1 MWTNLR
7 LLCAVAAL
15 LCAAALGP
23 HRARG
28 AAPAVSPTGGP
39 DGYGMKL
46 CGREFIR
53 AVIFTCGGS
62 RWKRLSALAM
72 EPTPATDSAQPAS
85 NKLLG
90 NLKLQSILGPEVEQ
104 PQRSSQTLG
113 WEMINDLYNLNDNNE
128 NVPVADDFK
137 EFVRQVEEAVKKERG
152 GTGIANPMGSNN
164 YLWARYPRRKRESL
178 GLAGICC
185 KWGCTKA
192 EISAI
197 CRV

>member
-1 MWTNLR
+1 MRTKLQ

-15 LCAAALGP
+15 LCAAAPGP
-23 HRARG
+23 RRARCS
-28 AAPAVSPTGGP
+28 APAVPPAGEG

-72 EPTPATDSAQPAS
+72 QPTPVADSVRTAS
-85 NKLLG
+85 NRLLG
-90 NLKLQSILGPEVEQ
+90 NLKLQPISGPEVEQ
-104 PQRSSQTLG
+104 PQRSSQSLG
-113 WEMINDLYNLNDNNE
+113 WEIINDLYNLNDNNE
-128 NVPVADDFK
+128 YVPVADDFK
-137 EFVRQVEEAVKKERG
+137 ELVQKVEEVVKKERG
-152 GTGIANPMGSNN
+152 ETGIANPMGSNN
-164 YLWARYPRRKRESL
+164 YLWAKYPRRKRDSL